1 MPPPRRSATLYEM
14 LQHDVERLAET
25 LVLGAL
31 LEEVRDRSGA
41 YEVLAHWQQGEF
53 HHDVVLKINASATET
68 AHVLVVATNCNGG
81 VKEVIAFADVPDRWA
96 LWHWRC
102 PSIADF
108 SGDMPTIL
116 ARATTT
122 HYFDPCALLVE
133 NARSELRPEA
143 RQRMRG
149 GGWERRD

>member
-1 MPPPRRSATLYEM
+1 MQRYDDPEM
-14 LQHDVERLAET
+14 LESEIQRLAQT
-25 LVLGAL
+25 MMLGAL
-31 LEEVRDRSGA
+31 LDEVRSRHET
-41 YEVLAHWQQGEF
+41 YEVLAHWKQGEF
-53 HHDVVLKINASATET
+53 HHDVVLKVDD
-68 AHVLVVATNCNGG
+68 HVLVVATNCNGG
-81 VKEVIAFADVPDRWA
+81 VKEVLAFADVPDRWA

-102 PSIADF
+102 PDVADF
-108 SGDMPTIL
+108 SGELPPLL

-122 HYFDPCALLVE
+122 HYFDPCALLAE